1 MALPQPRTPR
11 HETGHGDGTVVVGVD
26 GGPSG
31 RAALDVAASDAS
43 DTGADVV
50 AVHVR
55 RRMTTGEC
63 FALTAGMLCAYAGE
77 WRDDVELQAWLDCVQ
92 HLEAH
97 GVRWQFQAVT
107 GDPVRALCQAAD
119 GVGATAVYAGI
130 RERGPLAAH
139 LHRCPARD
147 LQQASPVRTRLAHY
161 T

>member
-11 HETGHGDGTVVVGVD
+11 RPAGHGDGVVVVGVD

-31 RAALDVAASDAS
+31 RAALDVAAADAAEA
-43 DTGADVV
+43 GADVV

-63 FALTAGMLCAYAGE
+63 FAMTAGMLCAYAGE

-92 HLEAH
+92 HLETL
-97 GVRWQFQAVT
+97 GVTWRFQAVS
-107 GDPVRALCQAAD
+107 GDPVRALRLAAD
-119 GVGATAVYAGI
+119 GIGAGAVYAGI
-130 RERGPLAAH
+130 RERGTLAAH

-147 LQQASPVRTRLAHY
+147 LMHDKPNLVRLARY

>member
-11 HETGHGDGTVVVGVD
+11 RTTDHGDGSVVVGVD

-31 RAALDVAASDAS
+31 RAALDVAADDVA

-63 FALTAGMLCAYAGE
+63 FAMTAGMLCAYAGE

-92 HLEAH
+92 HLETK
-97 GVRWQFQAVT
+97 GVRWRFQAVT
-107 GDPVRALCQAAD
+107 GDPVRALRVAAD
-119 GVGATAVYAGI
+119 SLGAGAVYAGI
-130 RERGPLAAH
+130 RDRGPLAAH

-147 LQQASPVRTRLAHY
+147 LVHSSPDLIRLARY